1 MGNLTTGLLGALVI
15 GSLGSWLF
23 LWAAKRE
30 GERWLGYLLIAS
42 LALKLLVVFIVT
54 PVYYGHYIGND
65 SNTYDALAIAFAQH
79 LKQGQW
85 IPLKV
90 GFNVAIYSY
99 LTGMVYA
106 LFGPSRWLMEVLNA
120 FISTLG
126 VLFFYKGLRLALPPR
141 QVKPAIYLIALM
153 PSLLLWNSLH
163 LRDPWMFFSV
173 GLFTYGAAMS
183 MGKRWLRP
191 LVVLVLALVSM
202 RLFRCYVSGVGVVAA
217 IPLII
222 LFKSRDRGRRALVIH
237 VFGSVILG
245 LIGAYLFWGA
255 WTCTVGSQGLSPEL
269 LQQTQNALATGGS
282 ALIFGRFA
290 SWWDLLRYL
299 PQGLINVLFRPF
311 PWEAYNLPGLLAS
324 LENVL
329 LFVLLIISL
338 PQWLQLL
345 RRERRSLWPGW
356 VFLILLTGLFAIF
369 EGNLGT
375 IFRQKAQLM
384 PFLLTLGALGL
395 GPLWERLRA
404 GRKGT
409 V

>member
-237 VFGSVILG
+237 VFGSV
-245 LIGAYLFWGA
+245 
-255 WTCTVGSQGLSPEL
+255 
-269 LQQTQNALATGGS
+269 
-282 ALIFGRFA
+282 
-290 SWWDLLRYL
+290 
-299 PQGLINVLFRPF
+299 
-311 PWEAYNLPGLLAS
+311 
-324 LENVL
+324 
-329 LFVLLIISL
+329 
-338 PQWLQLL
+338 
-345 RRERRSLWPGW
+345 
-356 VFLILLTGLFAIF
+356 
-369 EGNLGT
+369 
-375 IFRQKAQLM
+375 
-384 PFLLTLGALGL
+384 
-395 GPLWERLRA
+395 
-404 GRKGT
+404 
-409 V
+409 